1 MPQKEEI
8 LRLPENWDG
17 CEEYTETMLSGD
29 NWRLERIISR
39 GHVSPE
45 GFWYEQNEDEWV
57 TVLRGEGEI
66 MWADGTKCTLK
77 SGESVLIPQKCRH
90 RVSGAASVAR
100 RCRRRSLFPAAHRNI
115 CEFRIW
121 KTPTP

>member
-1 MPQKEEI
+1 MIMPQKEEL

-39 GHVSPE
+39 GHISPE

-57 TVLRGEGEI
+57 AVLRGEGEI

-90 RVSGAASVAR
+90 RVSRTSENPECIWLCFFAAENKN
-100 RCRRRSLFPAAHRNI
+100 PEI
-115 CEFRIW
+115 D
-121 KTPTP
+121 